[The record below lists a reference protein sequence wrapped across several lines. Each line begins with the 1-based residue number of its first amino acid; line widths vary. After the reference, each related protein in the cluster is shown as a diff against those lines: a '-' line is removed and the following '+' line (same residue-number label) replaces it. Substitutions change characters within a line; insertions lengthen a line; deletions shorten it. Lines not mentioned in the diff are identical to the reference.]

1 MTLVPLCLYAIPR
14 QCRQA
19 IIKCSCSERQFK
31 VIIGVASLA
40 TKSAFS
46 HCQWLV
52 FMSFI
57 SCEAVPHNEVKS
69 FHLTSDLYFLVL
81 VFSRD
86 IDEIL
91 RSISQETSCE
101 RQEHRNKNDPS
112 KLISSH
118 CASMC
123 NIWNFTHTCQK
134 RQGYIFFFVS
144 GYYFLV
150 AQASLVLKCL
160 TKALQRGNLCYATSI
175 HNNIFQL
182 KTVGD
187 IESSCFCL
195 LFRMS
200 CMEIAGLFLL
210 ETLSFELQVRFSVR
224 KLLA

>member
-1 MTLVPLCLYAIPR
+1 MTLVPLCLYYAIPR

-81 VFSRD
+81 AFSRD
-86 IDEIL
+86 IYEIL
-91 RSISQETSCE
+91 RSKSQETSCK
-101 RQEHRNKNDPS
+101 RQEHRHKNHPS

-134 RQGYIFFFVS
+134 RQGYIFFRLRILLS
-144 GYYFLV
+144 GGIGFIGFEMSNQGIAKGEPL
-150 AQASLVLKCL
+150 
-160 TKALQRGNLCYATSI
+160 LCYLYT
-175 HNNIFQL
+175 Q
-182 KTVGD
+182 
-187 IESSCFCL
+187 
-195 LFRMS
+195 
-200 CMEIAGLFLL
+200 
-210 ETLSFELQVRFSVR
+210 QYFSVKNSWR
-224 KLLA
+224 Y